1 MCIIFIAAF
10 ANLKIVIK
18 WIYFKNIFKY
28 NRYLPIFAFM
38 FNVLIRNN
46 EQFDQNLLHIT
57 FFDIFFEEM
66 EEAKVELFIDWFFLT
81 VIPFSEKHKQ

>member
-1 MCIIFIAAF
+1 
-10 ANLKIVIK
+10 
-18 WIYFKNIFKY
+18 
-28 NRYLPIFAFM
+28 M
-38 FNVLIRNN
+38 FNVPIRNN